1 MKFIRN
7 FLVVLAMLC
16 TTQAF
21 AAPQLGKEYKLL
33 QPPQPTQSGKKIE
46 VLEFFFYG
54 CIHCFHLHP
63 KLSAWEKTMPRD
75 VEITYV
81 PVVFRESWEPMANTY
96 YALELMGKR
105 NQQID
110 DALYDAWNLN
120 NIDLSDEAKI
130 GAFLAKHGV
139 DSNKFREYYNS
150 FTVETRVLRSK
161 QMLQLYHITGTPT
174 LVVDG
179 KYVIEGLE
187 PDDIIKT
194 LNVVIDRVRKEHAGK
209 H

>member
-1 MKFIRN
+1 MKFIRH

-16 TTQAF
+16 ATQAF

-33 QPPQPTQSGKKIE
+33 NPSQPTHSGKKIE

-54 CIHCFHLHP
+54 CIHCYHLHP
-63 KLSAWEKTMPRD
+63 KLSAWEKTMPGD

-81 PVVFRESWEPMANTY
+81 PVVFRDSWEPMANTF

-110 DALYDAWNLN
+110 DALYDAWNVN

-130 GAFLAKHGV
+130 GAFLARHGV

>member
-1 MKFIRN
+1 VKFIKH
-7 FLVVLAMLC
+7 FLVVVAMLC
-16 TTQAF
+16 ATQAF
-21 AAPQLGKEYKLL
+21 ATPEPGKEYKLL
-33 QPPQPTQSGKKIE
+33 NPPQPTRSGNKIE

-63 KLSAWEKTMPRD
+63 KLSAWEKTMPKD

-81 PVVFRESWEPMANTY
+81 PTVFRESWEPMANTF

-105 NQQID
+105 SPSLD
-110 DALYDAWNLN
+110 DALYNAWNVSN
-120 NIDLSDEAKI
+120 TDLSDEARI
-130 GAFLAKHGV
+130 AAFLSQHGV

-150 FTVETRVLRSK
+150 FTVETEVLRSK
-161 QMLQLYHITGTPT
+161 QMLQSYHIMGTPT

-187 PDDIIKT
+187 PGETIQA
-194 LNVVIDRVRKEHAGK
+194 LNDVVDMVRKERAGK

>member
-1 MKFIRN
+1 
-7 FLVVLAMLC
+7 
-16 TTQAF
+16 
-21 AAPQLGKEYKLL
+21 
-33 QPPQPTQSGKKIE
+33 
-46 VLEFFFYG
+46 
-54 CIHCFHLHP
+54 
-63 KLSAWEKTMPRD
+63 
-75 VEITYV
+75 V

-105 NQQID
+105 NQKID
-110 DALYDAWNLN
+110 DALYDAWNKN

-130 GAFLAKHGV
+130 GAFLAQHGV

>member
-1 MKFIRN
+1 MKFIKYL
-7 FLVVLAMLC
+7 FVAVTMVFAS
-16 TTQAF
+16 QAF
-21 AAPQLGKEYKLL
+21 ALEPGKEYKLL
-33 QPPQPTQSGKKIE
+33 SPPQPTHSGKKIE

-54 CIHCFHLHP
+54 CIHCYHLHP

-81 PVVFRESWEPMANTY
+81 PVAFRSSWEPMANTF

-105 NQQID
+105 TPQVD
-110 DALYDAWNLN
+110 DALYRAWNVN

-130 GAFLAKHGV
+130 GAFLAQHGV

-150 FTVETRVLRSK
+150 FTVETKVLRSK
-161 QMLQLYHITGTPT
+161 QMLGLYHIMGTPT

-187 PDDIIKT
+187 PDDTVKA
-194 LNVVIDRVRKEHAGK
+194 LGDVVDMVRKQRH